1 MRDHEQ
7 YVDSLAAV
15 TDAVKG
21 LQGAQVLE
29 NQETRDQQ
37 KNRGEQRVRVN
48 EVQRAQSLARDGHQL
63 VSQSLEDQGVRDRQK
78 SKSRLNAKCR
88 LEFLVLQA
96 LQGNGYCAT
105 TKYSSA

>member
-21 LQGAQVLE
+21 LQGAQALE
-29 NQETRDQQ
+29 NQETRDKQE
-37 KNRGEQRVRVN
+37 NTRRSEQRVRVN
-48 EVQRAQSLARDGHQL
+48 EEQSLARDGHQL

-78 SKSRLNAKCR
+78 SKSRRNPKCR
-88 LEFLVLQA
+88 LEYLVLQA

-105 TKYSSA
+105 TKDSSA